1 MKTQQYLVS
10 ARKYRP
16 TRFDEVVGQEVIV
29 KTLKNAIKT
38 DQLGQA
44 FLFTGPRGI
53 GKTTTARI
61 FAKTINCENITP
73 DGEAC
78 NECPSCISFNQNNS
92 YNIYELDAASNNK
105 VDDIRA
111 LIDQVNIPPQVGKY
125 KVYIIDEVH
134 MLSDSAF
141 NAFLKTL
148 EEPPAYAKFILATTE
163 RHKILPTILSRCQIY
178 NFKRIS
184 NEDIVK
190 HIEKIAK
197 LENISYEVEALHV
210 IAENSDGALRDAL
223 SMFDQLA
230 SFGEGKIS
238 YHIAI
243 ENLNIVDYDLY
254 FQITDTLIKA
264 DISKTLLLVDQI
276 IANGFE
282 PIHIIKGL
290 AEHTRNLLFTSMNA
304 TVELLEISETHKQKL
319 ISQVKYC
326 SYDFL
331 SNSLKILSEADVAYM
346 NTHNKRLLLEVSLL
360 KIIDNNKKNN
370 DEKFTDLSSDTLN
383 INTKKSTVATKEN
396 IQRNDFT
403 SVNSTK
409 HTTPTKL
416 ANGINSSGI
425 VNTFSIREKIKEY
438 HTKKE
443 NKKELNEK
451 NIKELLNQL
460 ANEII
465 NDKPSLSHILSKINI
480 DFDGQKLTF
489 NVENLIEAESI
500 NKNLIDIKQ
509 YLANNLIQNG
519 YEIQI
524 KVNESTQK
532 EKYKK
537 EKSKIELNKKANNNT
552 TALNKKASNN
562 EDDELF
568 FDELKNKYPS
578 LNILAKKYNLK
589 HTNPQNI

>member
-38 DQLGQA
+38 NQLGQA

-148 EEPPAYAKFILATTE
+148 EEPPSYAKFILATTE

-190 HIEKIAK
+190 HLEKIAK
-197 LENISYEVEALHV
+197 EENIFYEIEALHV

-238 YHIAI
+238 YSNAI
-243 ENLNIVDYDLY
+243 ENLNVVDYDLY
-254 FQITDTLIKA
+254 FQLTDNLLKG
-264 DISKTLLLVDQI
+264 DLSKTLMLVDHI
-276 IANGFE
+276 ISNGFE

-290 AEHTRNLLFTSMNA
+290 AEHVRNLLFTSMNN
-304 TVELLEISETHKQKL
+304 TIDLLEISEAHKQKL

-331 SNSLKILSEADVAYM
+331 SNVLKILSDADVSYM
-346 NTHNKRLLLEVSLL
+346 NTQNKRLLLEVSLL
-360 KIIDNNKKNN
+360 KIIDSNKKNN
-370 DEKFTDLSSDTLN
+370 SEKAATIPTNTLN
-383 INTKKSTVATKEN
+383 LDPNKSSTNSQNTTTKTSSINIKNTQTIDNPSKY
-396 IQRNDFT
+396 
-403 SVNSTK
+403 
-409 HTTPTKL
+409 
-416 ANGINSSGI
+416 ANGISTSKI
-425 VNTFSIREKIKEY
+425 VNSFSVKEKFNEY
-438 HTKKE
+438 KTKIE
-443 NKKELNEK
+443 NKKELNEA
-451 NIKELLNQL
+451 NIKELLKHLADEYANNSPVFSNIL
-460 ANEII
+460 ANL
-465 NDKPSLSHILSKINI
+465 NLSFTENILTLNVNNI
-480 DFDGQKLTF
+480 LDA
-489 NVENLIEAESI
+489 ENL
-500 NKNLIDIKQ
+500 KNNIIPIKQ
-509 YLANNLIQNG
+509 YLASNLAENG

-524 KVNESTQK
+524 NVLNNPENITKPI
-532 EKYKK
+532 KK
-537 EKSKIELNKKANNNT
+537 ERSSSTDNSKQQIDNN
-552 TALNKKASNN
+552 
-562 EDDELF
+562 DDEKF
-568 FDELKNKYPS
+568 FQQLQERYPS
-578 LNILAKKYNLK
+578 LKLLNDKFNLQPIK
-589 HTNPQNI
+589 PNKI

>member
-38 DQLGQA
+38 NQLGQA

-61 FAKTINCENITP
+61 FAKTINCENISP

-148 EEPPAYAKFILATTE
+148 EEPPSYAKFILATTE

-190 HIEKIAK
+190 HLQKIANE
-197 LENISYEVEALHV
+197 ENISYEIEALHV

-238 YHIAI
+238 YSTAI
-243 ENLNIVDYDLY
+243 ENLNVVDYDLY
-254 FQITDTLIKA
+254 FQLTDNLLKG
-264 DISKTLLLVDQI
+264 DLSKSLMLVDQI
-276 IANGFE
+276 ISNGFE

-290 AEHTRNLLFTSMNA
+290 AEHIRNLLFTSMN
-304 TVELLEISETHKQKL
+304 TTIDLLEISEAHKQKL
-319 ISQVKYC
+319 VSQVKYC

-331 SNSLKILSEADVAYM
+331 SNVLKILSDADVSYM
-346 NTHNKRLLLEVSLL
+346 NTQNKRLLLEVSLL
-360 KIIDNNKKNN
+360 KIIDSIKKPNN
-370 DEKFTDLSSDTLN
+370 DKAAAIATNTLNLDPNKNSTNADNIAKTNPVVNTNITHKINNPAKSDKGISNSKIVNSFSIKEKFN
-383 INTKKSTVATKEN
+383 EYNTN
-396 IQRNDFT
+396 
-403 SVNSTK
+403 
-409 HTTPTKL
+409 L
-416 ANGINSSGI
+416 
-425 VNTFSIREKIKEY
+425 
-438 HTKKE
+438 E
-443 NKKELNEK
+443 NKKELNEE
-451 NIKELLNQL
+451 NIKELIKNL
-460 ANEII
+460 ANDNATTSPVFSSILANLNLSFSDNILTLNVNNII
-465 NDKPSLSHILSKINI
+465 D
-480 DFDGQKLTF
+480 
-489 NVENLIEAESI
+489 AETLK
-500 NKNLIDIKQ
+500 KNLILIKQ
-509 YLANNLIQNG
+509 YLAQNLAENG
-519 YEIQI
+519 YEIKINVLNNVENTYKQ
-524 KVNESTQK
+524 V
-532 EKYKK
+532 KK
-537 EKSKIELNKKANNNT
+537 EPPITAENKNIP
-552 TALNKKASNN
+552 N
-562 EDDELF
+562 ENDDEYF
-568 FDELKNKYPS
+568 FEQLQNIYPS
-578 LNILAKKYNLK
+578 LKLLNEKFNLQTIK
-589 HTNPQNI
+589 PNKI

>member
-38 DQLGQA
+38 NQLGQA

-148 EEPPAYAKFILATTE
+148 EEPPSYAKFILATTE

-190 HIEKIAK
+190 HLEKIAK
-197 LENISYEVEALHV
+197 EENISYEIEALHV

-238 YHIAI
+238 YSNAI
-243 ENLNIVDYDLY
+243 ENLNVVDYDLY
-254 FQITDTLIKA
+254 FQLTDNLLKG
-264 DISKTLLLVDQI
+264 DLSKTLMLVDHI
-276 IANGFE
+276 ISNGFE

-290 AEHTRNLLFTSMNA
+290 AEHIRNLLFTSMN
-304 TVELLEISETHKQKL
+304 TTIDLLEISEAHKQKL
-319 ISQVKYC
+319 VSQVKYC

-331 SNSLKILSEADVAYM
+331 SNVLKILSDADVSYM
-346 NTHNKRLLLEVSLL
+346 NTQNKRLLLEVALL
-360 KIIDNNKKNN
+360 KIIDCTKKNS
-370 DEKFTDLSSDTLN
+370 EKAAAIPTNTLN
-383 INTKKSTVATKEN
+383 LDPNKSSTNSQNTTTKTSSINIKNTQTIDNPSKY
-396 IQRNDFT
+396 
-403 SVNSTK
+403 
-409 HTTPTKL
+409 
-416 ANGINSSGI
+416 ANGISTSKI
-425 VNTFSIREKIKEY
+425 VNSFSVKEKFNEY
-438 HTKKE
+438 KTKIE
-443 NKKELNEK
+443 NKKELNEA
-451 NIKELLNQL
+451 NIKELLKHLADEYANSSPVFSNIL
-460 ANEII
+460 ANL
-465 NDKPSLSHILSKINI
+465 NLSFTENILTLNVNNI
-480 DFDGQKLTF
+480 LDA
-489 NVENLIEAESI
+489 ENL
-500 NKNLIDIKQ
+500 KNNIIPIKQ
-509 YLANNLIQNG
+509 YLASNLAENG

-524 KVNESTQK
+524 NVLNNPENITKPI
-532 EKYKK
+532 KK
-537 EKSKIELNKKANNNT
+537 ERSSSTDNSKQQIDNN
-552 TALNKKASNN
+552 
-562 EDDELF
+562 DDEKF
-568 FDELKNKYPS
+568 FQQLQERYPS
-578 LNILAKKYNLK
+578 LKLLNDKFNLQPIK
-589 HTNPQNI
+589 PNKI

>member
-38 DQLGQA
+38 NQLGQA

-148 EEPPAYAKFILATTE
+148 EEPPSYAKFILATTE

-190 HIEKIAK
+190 HLEKIAK
-197 LENISYEVEALHV
+197 EENISYEIEALHV

-238 YHIAI
+238 YSNAI
-243 ENLNIVDYDLY
+243 ENLNVVDYDLY
-254 FQITDTLIKA
+254 FQLTDNLLKG
-264 DISKTLLLVDQI
+264 DLSKTLMLVDHI
-276 IANGFE
+276 ISNGFE

-290 AEHTRNLLFTSMNA
+290 AEHVRNLLFTSMN
-304 TVELLEISETHKQKL
+304 TTIDLLEISEAHKQKL

-331 SNSLKILSEADVAYM
+331 SNVLKILSDADVSYM
-346 NTHNKRLLLEVSLL
+346 NTQNKRLLLEVSLL
-360 KIIDNNKKNN
+360 KIIDSNKKNN
-370 DEKFTDLSSDTLN
+370 SEKAATIPTNTLN
-383 INTKKSTVATKEN
+383 LDPNKSSTNSQNTTTKTSSINIKNTQTIDN
-396 IQRNDFT
+396 T
-403 SVNSTK
+403 SK
-409 HTTPTKL
+409 Y
-416 ANGINSSGI
+416 ANGISTSKI
-425 VNTFSIREKIKEY
+425 VNSFSVKEKINEY
-438 HTKKE
+438 KTKIE
-443 NKKELNEK
+443 NKKELNEA
-451 NIKELLNQL
+451 NIKELLKHLADEYANNSPVFSNIL
-460 ANEII
+460 ANL
-465 NDKPSLSHILSKINI
+465 NLSFTENILTLNVNNI
-480 DFDGQKLTF
+480 LDA
-489 NVENLIEAESI
+489 ENL
-500 NKNLIDIKQ
+500 KNNIIPIKQ
-509 YLANNLIQNG
+509 YLASNLAENG

-524 KVNESTQK
+524 NVLNNPENITKPI
-532 EKYKK
+532 KK
-537 EKSKIELNKKANNNT
+537 ERSSSTDNSKPQIDNN
-552 TALNKKASNN
+552 
-562 EDDELF
+562 DDEKF
-568 FDELKNKYPS
+568 FQQLQERYPS
-578 LNILAKKYNLK
+578 LKLLNDKFNLQPIK
-589 HTNPQNI
+589 PNKI

>member
-38 DQLGQA
+38 NQLGQA

-148 EEPPAYAKFILATTE
+148 EEPPSYAKFILATTE

-190 HIEKIAK
+190 HLEKIAK
-197 LENISYEVEALHV
+197 EENISYEIEALHV

-238 YHIAI
+238 YSNAI
-243 ENLNIVDYDLY
+243 ENLNVVDYDLY
-254 FQITDTLIKA
+254 FQLTDNLLKG
-264 DISKTLLLVDQI
+264 DLSKTLMLVDHI
-276 IANGFE
+276 ISNGFE

-290 AEHTRNLLFTSMNA
+290 AEHVRNLLFTSMN
-304 TVELLEISETHKQKL
+304 TTIDLLEISEAHKQKL

-331 SNSLKILSEADVAYM
+331 SNVLKILSDADVSYM
-346 NTHNKRLLLEVSLL
+346 NTQNKRLLLEVSLL
-360 KIIDNNKKNN
+360 KIIDSNKKNS
-370 DEKFTDLSSDTLN
+370 EKAAAIPTNTLN
-383 INTKKSTVATKEN
+383 LDPNKSSTNSQNTTTKTSSINIKNTQTIDNPSKY
-396 IQRNDFT
+396 
-403 SVNSTK
+403 
-409 HTTPTKL
+409 
-416 ANGINSSGI
+416 ANGISTSKI
-425 VNTFSIREKIKEY
+425 VNSFSVKEKINEY
-438 HTKKE
+438 KAKIE
-443 NKKELNEK
+443 NKKELNEA
-451 NIKELLNQL
+451 NIKELLKHLADEYANNSPVFSNIL
-460 ANEII
+460 ANL
-465 NDKPSLSHILSKINI
+465 NLSFTENILTLNVNNI
-480 DFDGQKLTF
+480 LDA
-489 NVENLIEAESI
+489 ENL
-500 NKNLIDIKQ
+500 KNNIIPIKQ
-509 YLANNLIQNG
+509 YLASNLAENG

-524 KVNESTQK
+524 NVLNNPENITKPI
-532 EKYKK
+532 KK
-537 EKSKIELNKKANNNT
+537 ERSSFTDNSKQQIDNN
-552 TALNKKASNN
+552 
-562 EDDELF
+562 DDEKF
-568 FDELKNKYPS
+568 FQQLQERYPS
-578 LNILAKKYNLK
+578 LKLLNDKFNLQPIK
-589 HTNPQNI
+589 PNKI

>member
-38 DQLGQA
+38 NQLGQA

-148 EEPPAYAKFILATTE
+148 EEPPSYAKFILATTE

-190 HIEKIAK
+190 HLEKIAK
-197 LENISYEVEALHV
+197 EENISYEIEALHV

-238 YHIAI
+238 YSNAI
-243 ENLNIVDYDLY
+243 ENLNVVDYDLY
-254 FQITDTLIKA
+254 FQLTDNLLKG
-264 DISKTLLLVDQI
+264 DLSKTLMLVDHI
-276 IANGFE
+276 ISNGFE

-290 AEHTRNLLFTSMNA
+290 AEHVRNLLFTSMN
-304 TVELLEISETHKQKL
+304 TTIDLLEISEAHKQKL

-331 SNSLKILSEADVAYM
+331 SNVLKILSDADVSYM
-346 NTHNKRLLLEVSLL
+346 NTQNKRLLLEVSLL
-360 KIIDNNKKNN
+360 KIIDSNKKNS
-370 DEKFTDLSSDTLN
+370 EKAAAIPTNTLN
-383 INTKKSTVATKEN
+383 LDPNKSSTNSQNTTTKTSSINIKNTQTIDNPSKY
-396 IQRNDFT
+396 
-403 SVNSTK
+403 
-409 HTTPTKL
+409 
-416 ANGINSSGI
+416 ANGISTSKI
-425 VNTFSIREKIKEY
+425 VNSFSVKEKINEY
-438 HTKKE
+438 KTKIE
-443 NKKELNEK
+443 NKKELNEA
-451 NIKELLNQL
+451 NIKELLKHLADEYANNSPVFSNIL
-460 ANEII
+460 ANL
-465 NDKPSLSHILSKINI
+465 NLSFTENILTLNVNNI
-480 DFDGQKLTF
+480 LDA
-489 NVENLIEAESI
+489 ENL
-500 NKNLIDIKQ
+500 KNNIIPIKQ
-509 YLANNLIQNG
+509 YLASNLSENG

-524 KVNESTQK
+524 NVLNNPENITKPI
-532 EKYKK
+532 KK
-537 EKSKIELNKKANNNT
+537 ERSSSTDNSKQQIDNN
-552 TALNKKASNN
+552 
-562 EDDELF
+562 DDEKF
-568 FDELKNKYPS
+568 FQQLQERYPS
-578 LNILAKKYNLK
+578 LKLLNDKFNLQPIK
-589 HTNPQNI
+589 PNKI

>member
-38 DQLGQA
+38 NQLGQA

-148 EEPPAYAKFILATTE
+148 EEPPSYAKFILATTE

-190 HIEKIAK
+190 HLEKIAK
-197 LENISYEVEALHV
+197 EENISYEIEALHV

-238 YHIAI
+238 YSNAI
-243 ENLNIVDYDLY
+243 ENLNVVDYDLY
-254 FQITDTLIKA
+254 FQLTDNLLKG
-264 DISKTLLLVDQI
+264 DLSKTLMLVDHI
-276 IANGFE
+276 ISNGFE

-290 AEHTRNLLFTSMNA
+290 AEHVRNLLFTSMN
-304 TVELLEISETHKQKL
+304 TTIDLLEISEAHKQKL

-331 SNSLKILSEADVAYM
+331 SNVLKILSDADVSYM
-346 NTHNKRLLLEVSLL
+346 NTQNKRLLLEVSLL
-360 KIIDNNKKNN
+360 KIIDSNKKNS
-370 DEKFTDLSSDTLN
+370 EKAAAIPTNTLN
-383 INTKKSTVATKEN
+383 LDPNKSSTNSQNTTTKTSSINIKNTQTIDNPSKY
-396 IQRNDFT
+396 
-403 SVNSTK
+403 
-409 HTTPTKL
+409 
-416 ANGINSSGI
+416 ANGISTSKI
-425 VNTFSIREKIKEY
+425 VNSFSVKEKFNEY
-438 HTKKE
+438 KTKIE
-443 NKKELNEK
+443 NKKELNEA
-451 NIKELLNQL
+451 NIKELLKHLADEYANSSPVFSNIL
-460 ANEII
+460 ANL
-465 NDKPSLSHILSKINI
+465 NLSFTENILTLNVNNI
-480 DFDGQKLTF
+480 LDA
-489 NVENLIEAESI
+489 ENL
-500 NKNLIDIKQ
+500 KNNIIPIKQ
-509 YLANNLIQNG
+509 YLASNLSENG

-524 KVNESTQK
+524 NVLNNPENITKPI
-532 EKYKK
+532 KK
-537 EKSKIELNKKANNNT
+537 ERSSFTDNSKQQIDNN
-552 TALNKKASNN
+552 
-562 EDDELF
+562 DDEKF
-568 FDELKNKYPS
+568 FQQLQERYPS
-578 LNILAKKYNLK
+578 LKLLNDKFNLQPIK
-589 HTNPQNI
+589 PNKI

>member
-38 DQLGQA
+38 NQLGQA

-61 FAKTINCENITP
+61 FAKTINCENISP

-148 EEPPAYAKFILATTE
+148 EEPPSYAKFILATTE

-190 HIEKIAK
+190 HLQKIANE
-197 LENISYEVEALHV
+197 ENISYEIEALHV

-238 YHIAI
+238 YSTAI
-243 ENLNIVDYDLY
+243 ENLNVVDYDLY
-254 FQITDTLIKA
+254 FQLTDNLLKG
-264 DISKTLLLVDQI
+264 DLSKSLMLVDQI
-276 IANGFE
+276 ISNGFE

-290 AEHTRNLLFTSMNA
+290 AEHIRNLLFTSMN
-304 TVELLEISETHKQKL
+304 TTIDLLEISEAHKQKL
-319 ISQVKYC
+319 VSQVKYC

-331 SNSLKILSEADVAYM
+331 SNVLKILSDADVSYM
-346 NTHNKRLLLEVSLL
+346 NTQNKRLLLEVSLL
-360 KIIDNNKKNN
+360 KIIDSIKKPNN
-370 DEKFTDLSSDTLN
+370 DKAAAIATNTLN
-383 INTKKSTVATKEN
+383 LDPNKNATNADNIAKTNPVVNTNITHKINNPAK
-396 IQRNDFT
+396 
-403 SVNSTK
+403 SVN
-409 HTTPTKL
+409 
-416 ANGINSSGI
+416 GISNSKI
-425 VNTFSIREKIKEY
+425 VNSFSIKEKINEY
-438 HTKKE
+438 NTNLE
-443 NKKELNEK
+443 NKKELNEE
-451 NIKELLNQL
+451 NIKELIKNL
-460 ANEII
+460 ANDNATTSPVFSSILANLNLSFSDNILTLNVNNII
-465 NDKPSLSHILSKINI
+465 D
-480 DFDGQKLTF
+480 
-489 NVENLIEAESI
+489 AETLK
-500 NKNLIDIKQ
+500 KNLIPIKQ
-509 YLANNLIQNG
+509 YLAQNLAENG
-519 YEIQI
+519 YEIKINVLNNVENTYKQ
-524 KVNESTQK
+524 V
-532 EKYKK
+532 KK
-537 EKSKIELNKKANNNT
+537 EPSITAENKNIP
-552 TALNKKASNN
+552 N
-562 EDDELF
+562 ENDDEYF
-568 FDELKNKYPS
+568 FEQLQNIYPS
-578 LNILAKKYNLK
+578 LKLLNEKFNLQTIK
-589 HTNPQNI
+589 PNKI

>member
-1 MKTQQYLVS
+1 MKSQQYLVS

-16 TRFDEVVGQEVIV
+16 TRFDEVVGQEIIV

-38 DQLGQA
+38 NQLGQA

-61 FAKTINCENITP
+61 FAKTINCENITI

-148 EEPPAYAKFILATTE
+148 EEPPSYAKFILATTE

-190 HIEKIAK
+190 HLEKIAK
-197 LENISYEVEALHV
+197 DENISYEIEALHV

-238 YHIAI
+238 YSTAI
-243 ENLNIVDYDLY
+243 ENLNVVDYDLY
-254 FQITDTLIKA
+254 FQLTDNLLKG
-264 DISKTLLLVDQI
+264 DLSKTLMLVDQI
-276 IANGFE
+276 ISNGFE

-290 AEHTRNLLFTSMNA
+290 AEHIRNLLFTSMN
-304 TVELLEISETHKQKL
+304 TTIDLLEISEAHKQKL
-319 ISQVKYC
+319 VSQVKYC
-326 SYDFL
+326 SYNFL
-331 SNSLKILSEADVAYM
+331 SNVLKILSDADVSYM
-346 NTHNKRLLLEVSLL
+346 NTQNKRLLLEVSLL
-360 KIIDNNKKNN
+360 KIIDSNKKTNN
-370 DEKFTDLSSDTLN
+370 DKAASIPTNTINIDPKKNSNNIENITKNTTTIN
-383 INTKKSTVATKEN
+383 INSTQKIDN
-396 IQRNDFT
+396 P
-403 SVNSTK
+403 SK
-409 HTTPTKL
+409 Y
-416 ANGINSSGI
+416 ANGISTSKI
-425 VNTFSIREKIKEY
+425 VNSFSVKEKLNEY
-438 HTKKE
+438 KTKIE
-443 NKKELNEK
+443 NKKELNEE
-451 NIKELLNQL
+451 NIKELLKHL
-460 ANEII
+460 ADEYANTLPVFSDILFNMTI
-465 NDKPSLSHILSKINI
+465 NYSNNLLA
-480 DFDGQKLTF
+480 F
-489 NVENLIEAESI
+489 NVDNILDAENIK
-500 NKNLIDIKQ
+500 KNLILIKQ
-509 YLANNLIQNG
+509 YLASNLAENG

-524 KVNESTQK
+524 NVLNNPENINKPIKRERPLTTEN
-532 EKYKK
+532 
-537 EKSKIELNKKANNNT
+537 SKQQTDNN
-552 TALNKKASNN
+552 
-562 EDDELF
+562 DDEKF
-568 FDELKNKYPS
+568 FQQLQDRYPS
-578 LNILAKKYNLK
+578 LKLLNDKYNLQPIK
-589 HTNPQNI
+589 PNKI

>member
-38 DQLGQA
+38 NQLGQA

-148 EEPPAYAKFILATTE
+148 EEPPSYAKFILATTE

-190 HIEKIAK
+190 HLEKIAK
-197 LENISYEVEALHV
+197 EENIFYEIEALHV

-238 YHIAI
+238 YSNAI
-243 ENLNIVDYDLY
+243 ENLNVVDYDLY
-254 FQITDTLIKA
+254 FQLTDNLLKG
-264 DISKTLLLVDQI
+264 DLSKTLMLVDHI
-276 IANGFE
+276 ISNGFE

-290 AEHTRNLLFTSMNA
+290 AEHVRNLLFTSMN
-304 TVELLEISETHKQKL
+304 TTIDLLEISEAHKQKL

-331 SNSLKILSEADVAYM
+331 SNVLKILSDADVSYM
-346 NTHNKRLLLEVSLL
+346 NTQNKRLLLEVSLL
-360 KIIDNNKKNN
+360 KIIDCTKKNS
-370 DEKFTDLSSDTLN
+370 EKAAAIPTNTLN
-383 INTKKSTVATKEN
+383 LDPNKSSTNSQNTTTKTSSINIKNTQTIDNPSKY
-396 IQRNDFT
+396 
-403 SVNSTK
+403 
-409 HTTPTKL
+409 
-416 ANGINSSGI
+416 ANGISTSKI
-425 VNTFSIREKIKEY
+425 VNSFSVKEKFNEY
-438 HTKKE
+438 KTKIE
-443 NKKELNEK
+443 NKKELNEA
-451 NIKELLNQL
+451 NIKELLKHLADEYANSSPVFSNIL
-460 ANEII
+460 ANL
-465 NDKPSLSHILSKINI
+465 NLSFTENILTLNVNNI
-480 DFDGQKLTF
+480 LDA
-489 NVENLIEAESI
+489 ENL
-500 NKNLIDIKQ
+500 KNNIIPIKQ
-509 YLANNLIQNG
+509 YLASNLAENG

-524 KVNESTQK
+524 NVLNNPENITKPI
-532 EKYKK
+532 KK
-537 EKSKIELNKKANNNT
+537 ERSSFTDNSKQQIDNN
-552 TALNKKASNN
+552 
-562 EDDELF
+562 DDEKF
-568 FDELKNKYPS
+568 FQQLQERYPS
-578 LNILAKKYNLK
+578 LKLLNDKFNLQPIK
-589 HTNPQNI
+589 PNKI

>member
-38 DQLGQA
+38 NQLGQA

-148 EEPPAYAKFILATTE
+148 EEPPSYAKFILATTE

-190 HIEKIAK
+190 HLEKIAK
-197 LENISYEVEALHV
+197 DENISYEIEALHV

-238 YHIAI
+238 YSTSI
-243 ENLNIVDYDLY
+243 ENLNVVDYDLY
-254 FQITDTLIKA
+254 FQLTDNLLKG
-264 DISKTLLLVDQI
+264 DLSKTLILVDQI
-276 IANGFE
+276 ISNGFD

-290 AEHTRNLLFTSMNA
+290 AEHIRNLLFTSMN
-304 TVELLEISETHKQKL
+304 TTIDLLEISEAHKQKL
-319 ISQVKYC
+319 VSQVKYC

-331 SNSLKILSEADVAYM
+331 SNVLKILSDADVSYM
-346 NTHNKRLLLEVSLL
+346 NTQNKRLLLEVSLL
-360 KIIDNNKKNN
+360 KIIDSNKKNN
-370 DEKFTDLSSDTLN
+370 NDKAASIP
-383 INTKKSTVATKEN
+383 INTINIDPNKNSTNTEN
-396 IQRNDFT
+396 IVKTKPD
-403 SVNSTK
+403 VNTNITHK
-409 HTTPTKL
+409 IDNPAKY
-416 ANGINSSGI
+416 ANGISTSKI
-425 VNTFSIREKIKEY
+425 VNSFSVKEKINEY
-438 HTKKE
+438 KTKLE
-443 NKKELNEK
+443 NKKELNEE
-451 NIKELLNQL
+451 NIKELLKHLSNEYVNKSPVFSNIL
-460 ANEII
+460 ANLNINFTDNILTLNVNNII
-465 NDKPSLSHILSKINI
+465 DAE
-480 DFDGQKLTF
+480 
-489 NVENLIEAESI
+489 NVK
-500 NKNLIDIKQ
+500 KNLIPIKQ
-509 YLANNLIQNG
+509 YLAQNLIENG
-519 YEIQI
+519 YEIKINVLNNIENTYKQVKREKPI
-524 KVNESTQK
+524 SSENKNIQNE
-532 EKYKK
+532 
-537 EKSKIELNKKANNNT
+537 AN
-552 TALNKKASNN
+552 
-562 EDDELF
+562 DEYF
-568 FDELKNKYPS
+568 FEQLQNIYPS
-578 LNILAKKYNLK
+578 LKLLNEKFNLQPIK
-589 HTNPQNI
+589 QNKI

>member
-1 MKTQQYLVS
+1 KT
-10 ARKYRP
+10 
-16 TRFDEVVGQEVIV
+16 
-29 KTLKNAIKT
+29 N
-38 DQLGQA
+38 QLGQA

-134 MLSDSAF
+134 MLSDGAF

-148 EEPPAYAKFILATTE
+148 EEPPSYAKFILATTE

-190 HIEKIAK
+190 HLEKIAK
-197 LENISYEVEALHV
+197 EENIFYEIEALHV

-238 YHIAI
+238 YSNAI
-243 ENLNIVDYDLY
+243 ENLNVVDYDLY
-254 FQITDTLIKA
+254 FQLTDNLLKG
-264 DISKTLLLVDQI
+264 DLSKTLMLVDHI
-276 IANGFE
+276 ISNGFE

-290 AEHTRNLLFTSMNA
+290 AEHVRNLLFTSMN
-304 TVELLEISETHKQKL
+304 TTIDLLEISEAHKQKL

-331 SNSLKILSEADVAYM
+331 SNVLKILSDADVSYM
-346 NTHNKRLLLEVSLL
+346 NTQNKRLLLEVSLL
-360 KIIDNNKKNN
+360 KIIDSNKKNN
-370 DEKFTDLSSDTLN
+370 SEKAAAIPTNTLN
-383 INTKKSTVATKEN
+383 LDPNKSSTNSQNTTTKTSSINIKNTQTIDNPSKY
-396 IQRNDFT
+396 
-403 SVNSTK
+403 
-409 HTTPTKL
+409 
-416 ANGINSSGI
+416 ANGISTSKI
-425 VNTFSIREKIKEY
+425 VNSFSVKEKFNEY
-438 HTKKE
+438 KTKIE
-443 NKKELNEK
+443 NKKELNEA
-451 NIKELLNQL
+451 NIKELLKHLSDEYANNSPVFSNIL
-460 ANEII
+460 ANL
-465 NDKPSLSHILSKINI
+465 NLSFTENILTLNVNNI
-480 DFDGQKLTF
+480 LDA
-489 NVENLIEAESI
+489 ENL
-500 NKNLIDIKQ
+500 KNNIIPIKQ
-509 YLANNLIQNG
+509 YLASNLAENG
-519 YEIQI
+519 YEIKI
-524 KVNESTQK
+524 NVLNNPENITNPI
-532 EKYKK
+532 KK
-537 EKSKIELNKKANNNT
+537 ERSSSTDNSKQQIDNN
-552 TALNKKASNN
+552 
-562 EDDELF
+562 DDEKF
-568 FDELKNKYPS
+568 FQQLQERYPS
-578 LNILAKKYNLK
+578 LKLLNDKFNLQPIK
-589 HTNPQNI
+589 PNKI

>member
-1 MKTQQYLVS
+1 MKSQQYLVS

-38 DQLGQA
+38 NQLGQA

-148 EEPPAYAKFILATTE
+148 EEPPSYAKFILATTE

-190 HIEKIAK
+190 HLEKIAK
-197 LENISYEVEALHV
+197 EENISYEIEALHV

-238 YHIAI
+238 YSNAI
-243 ENLNIVDYDLY
+243 ENLNVVDYDLY
-254 FQITDTLIKA
+254 FQLTDNLLKG
-264 DISKTLLLVDQI
+264 DLSKTLMLVDHI
-276 IANGFE
+276 ISNGFE

-290 AEHTRNLLFTSMNA
+290 AEHVRNLLFTSMN
-304 TVELLEISETHKQKL
+304 TTIDLLEISEAHKQKL

-331 SNSLKILSEADVAYM
+331 SNVLKILSDADVSYM
-346 NTHNKRLLLEVSLL
+346 NTQNKRLLLEVSLL
-360 KIIDNNKKNN
+360 KIIDSNKKNS
-370 DEKFTDLSSDTLN
+370 EKAAAIPTNTLN
-383 INTKKSTVATKEN
+383 LDPNKSSTNSQNTTTKTSSINIKNTQTIDNPSKY
-396 IQRNDFT
+396 
-403 SVNSTK
+403 
-409 HTTPTKL
+409 
-416 ANGINSSGI
+416 ANGISTSKI
-425 VNTFSIREKIKEY
+425 VNSFSVKEKFNEY
-438 HTKKE
+438 KTKIE
-443 NKKELNEK
+443 NKKELNEA
-451 NIKELLNQL
+451 NIKELLKHLADEYANSSPVFSNIL
-460 ANEII
+460 ANL
-465 NDKPSLSHILSKINI
+465 NLSFTENILTLNVNNI
-480 DFDGQKLTF
+480 LDA
-489 NVENLIEAESI
+489 ENL
-500 NKNLIDIKQ
+500 KNNIIPIKQ
-509 YLANNLIQNG
+509 YLASNLAENG

-524 KVNESTQK
+524 NVLNNPENITKPI
-532 EKYKK
+532 KK
-537 EKSKIELNKKANNNT
+537 ERSSFTDNSKQQIDNN
-552 TALNKKASNN
+552 
-562 EDDELF
+562 DDEKF
-568 FDELKNKYPS
+568 FQQLQERYPS
-578 LNILAKKYNLK
+578 LKLLNDKYNLQPIK
-589 HTNPQNI
+589 PNKI

>member
-38 DQLGQA
+38 NQLGQA

-148 EEPPAYAKFILATTE
+148 EEPPSYAKFILATTE

-190 HIEKIAK
+190 HLEKIAK
-197 LENISYEVEALHV
+197 EENISYEIEALHV

-238 YHIAI
+238 YSNAI
-243 ENLNIVDYDLY
+243 ENLNVVDYDLY
-254 FQITDTLIKA
+254 FQLTDNLLKG
-264 DISKTLLLVDQI
+264 DLSKTLMLVDHI
-276 IANGFE
+276 ISNGFE

-290 AEHTRNLLFTSMNA
+290 AEHVRNLLFTSMN
-304 TVELLEISETHKQKL
+304 TTIDLLEISEAHKQKL

-331 SNSLKILSEADVAYM
+331 SNVLKILSDADVSYM
-346 NTHNKRLLLEVSLL
+346 NTQNKRLLLEVSLL
-360 KIIDNNKKNN
+360 KIIDSNKKNN
-370 DEKFTDLSSDTLN
+370 SEKAATIPTNTLN
-383 INTKKSTVATKEN
+383 LDPNKSSTNSQNTTTKTSSINIKNTQTIDNPSKY
-396 IQRNDFT
+396 
-403 SVNSTK
+403 
-409 HTTPTKL
+409 
-416 ANGINSSGI
+416 ANGISTSKI
-425 VNTFSIREKIKEY
+425 VNSFSVKEKFNEY
-438 HTKKE
+438 KTKIE
-443 NKKELNEK
+443 NKKELNEA
-451 NIKELLNQL
+451 NIKELLKHLSDEYANNSPVFSNIL
-460 ANEII
+460 ANL
-465 NDKPSLSHILSKINI
+465 NLSFTENILTLNVNNI
-480 DFDGQKLTF
+480 LDA
-489 NVENLIEAESI
+489 ENL
-500 NKNLIDIKQ
+500 KNNIIPIKQ
-509 YLANNLIQNG
+509 YLASNLSENG

-524 KVNESTQK
+524 NVLNNPENITKPI
-532 EKYKK
+532 KK
-537 EKSKIELNKKANNNT
+537 ERSSSTDNSKQQIDNN
-552 TALNKKASNN
+552 
-562 EDDELF
+562 DDEKF
-568 FDELKNKYPS
+568 FQQLQERYPS
-578 LNILAKKYNLK
+578 LKLLNDKFNLQPIK
-589 HTNPQNI
+589 PNKI

>member
-38 DQLGQA
+38 NQLGQA

-148 EEPPAYAKFILATTE
+148 EEPPSYAKFILATTE

-190 HIEKIAK
+190 HLEKIAK
-197 LENISYEVEALHV
+197 EENISYEIEALHV

-238 YHIAI
+238 YSNAI
-243 ENLNIVDYDLY
+243 ENLNVVDYDLY
-254 FQITDTLIKA
+254 FQLTDNLLKG
-264 DISKTLLLVDQI
+264 DLSKTLMLVDHI
-276 IANGFE
+276 ISNGFE

-290 AEHTRNLLFTSMNA
+290 AEHVRNLLFTSMN
-304 TVELLEISETHKQKL
+304 TTIDLLEISEAHKQKL

-331 SNSLKILSEADVAYM
+331 SNVLKILSDADVSYM
-346 NTHNKRLLLEVSLL
+346 NTQNKRLLLEVSLL
-360 KIIDNNKKNN
+360 KIIDSNKKNS
-370 DEKFTDLSSDTLN
+370 EKAAAIPTNTLN
-383 INTKKSTVATKEN
+383 LDPNKSSTNSQNTTTKTSSINIKNTQTIDNPSKY
-396 IQRNDFT
+396 
-403 SVNSTK
+403 
-409 HTTPTKL
+409 
-416 ANGINSSGI
+416 ANGISTSKI
-425 VNTFSIREKIKEY
+425 VNSFSVKEKFNEY
-438 HTKKE
+438 KTKIE
-443 NKKELNEK
+443 NKKELNEA
-451 NIKELLNQL
+451 NIKELLKHLADEYANSSPVFSNIL
-460 ANEII
+460 ANL
-465 NDKPSLSHILSKINI
+465 NLSFTENILTLNVNNI
-480 DFDGQKLTF
+480 LDA
-489 NVENLIEAESI
+489 ENL
-500 NKNLIDIKQ
+500 KNNIIPIKQ
-509 YLANNLIQNG
+509 YLASNLAENG

-524 KVNESTQK
+524 NVLNNPENITKPI
-532 EKYKK
+532 KK
-537 EKSKIELNKKANNNT
+537 ERSSSTDNSKQQIDNN
-552 TALNKKASNN
+552 
-562 EDDELF
+562 DDEKF
-568 FDELKNKYPS
+568 F
-578 LNILAKKYNLK
+578 
-589 HTNPQNI
+589 QQ

>member
-38 DQLGQA
+38 NQLGQA

-148 EEPPAYAKFILATTE
+148 EEPPSYAKFILATTE

-190 HIEKIAK
+190 HLEKIAK
-197 LENISYEVEALHV
+197 EENISYEIEALHV

-238 YHIAI
+238 YSNAI
-243 ENLNIVDYDLY
+243 ENLNVVDYDLY
-254 FQITDTLIKA
+254 FQLTDNLLKG
-264 DISKTLLLVDQI
+264 DLSKTLMLVDHI
-276 IANGFE
+276 ISNGFE

-290 AEHTRNLLFTSMNA
+290 AEHVRNLLFTSMN
-304 TVELLEISETHKQKL
+304 TTIDLLEISEAHKQKL

-331 SNSLKILSEADVAYM
+331 SNVLKILSDADVSYM
-346 NTHNKRLLLEVSLL
+346 NTQNKRLLLDVSLL
-360 KIIDNNKKNN
+360 KIIDSNKKNN
-370 DEKFTDLSSDTLN
+370 SEKAAAIPTNTLN
-383 INTKKSTVATKEN
+383 LDPNKSSTNSQNTTTKTSSINIKNTQTIDNPSKY
-396 IQRNDFT
+396 
-403 SVNSTK
+403 
-409 HTTPTKL
+409 
-416 ANGINSSGI
+416 ANGISTSII
-425 VNTFSIREKIKEY
+425 VNSFSVKEKINEY
-438 HTKKE
+438 KAKIE
-443 NKKELNEK
+443 NKKELNEA
-451 NIKELLNQL
+451 NIKELLKHLADEYANSSPVFSNIL
-460 ANEII
+460 ANL
-465 NDKPSLSHILSKINI
+465 NLSFTENILTLNVNNI
-480 DFDGQKLTF
+480 LDA
-489 NVENLIEAESI
+489 ENL
-500 NKNLIDIKQ
+500 KNNIIPIKQ
-509 YLANNLIQNG
+509 YLASNLAENG

-524 KVNESTQK
+524 NVLNNPENITKPI
-532 EKYKK
+532 KK
-537 EKSKIELNKKANNNT
+537 ERSSFTDNSKQQIDNN
-552 TALNKKASNN
+552 
-562 EDDELF
+562 DDEKF
-568 FDELKNKYPS
+568 FQQLQERYPS
-578 LNILAKKYNLK
+578 LKLLNDKFNLQPIK
-589 HTNPQNI
+589 PNKI

>member
-16 TRFDEVVGQEVIV
+16 KRFDEVVGQEVIV

-38 DQLGQA
+38 NQLGQA

-148 EEPPAYAKFILATTE
+148 EEPPSYAKFILATTE

-190 HIEKIAK
+190 HLEKIAK
-197 LENISYEVEALHV
+197 EENIFYEIEALHV

-238 YHIAI
+238 YSNAI
-243 ENLNIVDYDLY
+243 ENLNVVDYDLY
-254 FQITDTLIKA
+254 FQLTDNLLKG
-264 DISKTLLLVDQI
+264 DLSKTLMLVDHI
-276 IANGFE
+276 ISNGFE

-290 AEHTRNLLFTSMNA
+290 AEHVRNLLFTSMN
-304 TVELLEISETHKQKL
+304 TTIDLLEISEAHKQKL

-331 SNSLKILSEADVAYM
+331 SNVLKILSDADVSYM
-346 NTHNKRLLLEVSLL
+346 NTQNKRLLLEVSLL
-360 KIIDNNKKNN
+360 KIIDSNKKNN
-370 DEKFTDLSSDTLN
+370 SEKAAAIPTNTLN
-383 INTKKSTVATKEN
+383 LDPNKSSTNSQNTTTKTSSINIKNTQTIDNPSKY
-396 IQRNDFT
+396 
-403 SVNSTK
+403 
-409 HTTPTKL
+409 
-416 ANGINSSGI
+416 ANGISTSKI
-425 VNTFSIREKIKEY
+425 VNSFSVKEKFNEY
-438 HTKKE
+438 KTKIE
-443 NKKELNEK
+443 NKKELNEA
-451 NIKELLNQL
+451 NIKELLKHLSDEYANNSPVFSNIL
-460 ANEII
+460 ANL
-465 NDKPSLSHILSKINI
+465 NLSFTENILTLNVNNI
-480 DFDGQKLTF
+480 LDA
-489 NVENLIEAESI
+489 ENLKNNIIPI
-500 NKNLIDIKQ
+500 NQ
-509 YLANNLIQNG
+509 YLASNLSENG

-524 KVNESTQK
+524 NVLNNPENITKPI
-532 EKYKK
+532 KK
-537 EKSKIELNKKANNNT
+537 ERSSSTDNSKQQIDNN
-552 TALNKKASNN
+552 
-562 EDDELF
+562 DDEKF
-568 FDELKNKYPS
+568 FQQLQERYPS
-578 LNILAKKYNLK
+578 LKLLNDKFNLQPIK
-589 HTNPQNI
+589 PNKI

>member
-38 DQLGQA
+38 NQLGQA

-148 EEPPAYAKFILATTE
+148 EEPPSYAKFILATTE

-190 HIEKIAK
+190 HLEKIAK
-197 LENISYEVEALHV
+197 EENIFYEIEALHV

-238 YHIAI
+238 YSNAI
-243 ENLNIVDYDLY
+243 ENLNVVDYDLY
-254 FQITDTLIKA
+254 FQLTDNLLKG
-264 DISKTLLLVDQI
+264 DLSKTLMLVDHI
-276 IANGFE
+276 ISNGFE

-290 AEHTRNLLFTSMNA
+290 AEHVRNLLFTSMN
-304 TVELLEISETHKQKL
+304 TTIDLLEISEAHKQKL

-331 SNSLKILSEADVAYM
+331 SNVLKILSDADVSYM
-346 NTHNKRLLLEVSLL
+346 NTQNKRLLLEVSLL
-360 KIIDNNKKNN
+360 KIIDSNKKNS
-370 DEKFTDLSSDTLN
+370 EKAAAIPTNTLN
-383 INTKKSTVATKEN
+383 LDPNKSSTNSQNTTTKTSSINIKNTQTIDNPSKY
-396 IQRNDFT
+396 
-403 SVNSTK
+403 
-409 HTTPTKL
+409 
-416 ANGINSSGI
+416 ANGISTSKI
-425 VNTFSIREKIKEY
+425 VNSFSVKEKFNEY
-438 HTKKE
+438 KTKIE
-443 NKKELNEK
+443 NKKELNEA
-451 NIKELLNQL
+451 NIKELLKHLADEYANSSPVFSNIL
-460 ANEII
+460 ANL
-465 NDKPSLSHILSKINI
+465 NLSFTENILTLNVNNI
-480 DFDGQKLTF
+480 LDA
-489 NVENLIEAESI
+489 ENL
-500 NKNLIDIKQ
+500 KNNIIPIKQ
-509 YLANNLIQNG
+509 YLASNLAENG

-524 KVNESTQK
+524 NVLNNPENITKPI
-532 EKYKK
+532 KK
-537 EKSKIELNKKANNNT
+537 ERSSFTDNSKQQIDNN
-552 TALNKKASNN
+552 
-562 EDDELF
+562 DDEKF
-568 FDELKNKYPS
+568 FQQLQERYPS
-578 LNILAKKYNLK
+578 LKLLNDKFNLQPIK
-589 HTNPQNI
+589 PNKI

>member
-38 DQLGQA
+38 NQLGQA

-148 EEPPAYAKFILATTE
+148 EEPPSYAKFILATTE

-190 HIEKIAK
+190 HLEKIAK
-197 LENISYEVEALHV
+197 EENISYEIEALHV

-238 YHIAI
+238 YSNAI
-243 ENLNIVDYDLY
+243 ENLNVVDYDLY
-254 FQITDTLIKA
+254 FQLTDNLLKG
-264 DISKTLLLVDQI
+264 DLSKTLMLVDHI
-276 IANGFE
+276 ISNGFE

-290 AEHTRNLLFTSMNA
+290 AEHVRNLLFTSMN
-304 TVELLEISETHKQKL
+304 TTIDLLEISEAHKQKL

-331 SNSLKILSEADVAYM
+331 SNVLKILSDADVSYM
-346 NTHNKRLLLEVSLL
+346 NTQNKRLLLEVSLL
-360 KIIDNNKKNN
+360 KIIDSNKKNS
-370 DEKFTDLSSDTLN
+370 EKAAAIPTNTLN
-383 INTKKSTVATKEN
+383 LDPNKSSTNSQNTTTKTSSINIKNTQTIDNPSKY
-396 IQRNDFT
+396 
-403 SVNSTK
+403 
-409 HTTPTKL
+409 
-416 ANGINSSGI
+416 ANGISTSKI
-425 VNTFSIREKIKEY
+425 VNSFSVKEKINEY
-438 HTKKE
+438 KTKIE
-443 NKKELNEK
+443 NKKELNEA
-451 NIKELLNQL
+451 NIKELLKHLADEYANNSPVFSNIL
-460 ANEII
+460 ANL
-465 NDKPSLSHILSKINI
+465 NLSFTENILTLNVNNI
-480 DFDGQKLTF
+480 LDA
-489 NVENLIEAESI
+489 ENL
-500 NKNLIDIKQ
+500 KNNIIPIKQ
-509 YLANNLIQNG
+509 YLASNLSENG

-524 KVNESTQK
+524 NVLNNPENITKPI
-532 EKYKK
+532 KK
-537 EKSKIELNKKANNNT
+537 ERSSSTDNSKQQIDNN
-552 TALNKKASNN
+552 
-562 EDDELF
+562 DDEKF
-568 FDELKNKYPS
+568 FQQLQERYPS
-578 LNILAKKYNLK
+578 LKFLNDKFNLQPIK
-589 HTNPQNI
+589 PNKI